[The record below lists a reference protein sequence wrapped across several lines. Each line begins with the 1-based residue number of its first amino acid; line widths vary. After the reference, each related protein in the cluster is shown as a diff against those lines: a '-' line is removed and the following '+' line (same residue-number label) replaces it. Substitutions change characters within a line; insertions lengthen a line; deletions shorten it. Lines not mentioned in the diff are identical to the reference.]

1 MRSAGTERSDPREVS
16 RLGQTGLGLVAVSF
30 ALTVTVALLGPS
42 LMEPALPGSSGQ
54 PPWSVPVH
62 PSPYLVVALTG
73 AAIIAAVTGLIFSF
87 NALRQSWPGPARL
100 VMLAGITGALILAF
114 LPPFGSSDHL
124 SYAAYGRMAITGH
137 DPFTTT
143 PAMLARLGDPV
154 ARAVQDWRTSP
165 SVYGSAAVAGQ
176 ALAAW
181 IGGTSVKLIVFVL
194 SLLNVAAFAG
204 TGLLLHWLTR
214 GDRARQ
220 LRVALLWTANPL
232 LLLVLIAGAHV
243 DAQAI
248 VFGVAAV
255 AVATQALRPRL
266 PAEGEAGPGFSRLAL
281 AGVAVGALLGLGFAI
296 KVTTALLGAGIAIGL
311 VLSSRSSPRPVLSM
325 MAGLGA
331 GFLAVVVAA
340 LVPWGTSMFV
350 PALRAGSFTSI
361 GSPWRAV
368 RSALHPFIGENAAE
382 DVIKAASI
390 LLALGLL
397 ILALRFVTQIRDAGG
412 PVLVAG
418 AFVVVFAWLLAWP
431 YVLPWYDALGWAL
444 LAALPASRLD
454 WLMLARTGAL
464 AIGYLPARG
473 IALPPGL
480 GWLET
485 VVRTA
490 VTPVALLVIIGL
502 AAAWLRAGRLDL
514 EVGPRS
520 AALL

>member
-1 MRSAGTERSDPREVS
+1 MRL
-16 RLGQTGLGLVAVSF
+16 RLGRTGLTLTAVSF

-42 LMEPALPGSSGQ
+42 LMEPALPGQAGQ
-54 PPWSVPVH
+54 PPWSLSAH

-73 AAIIAAVTGLIFSF
+73 AAIITAVIGLIFSL
-87 NALRQSWPGPARL
+87 NALRQPWSGSARL
-100 VMLAGITGALILAF
+100 IMLAGIGGAFVLAF

-124 SYAAYGRMAITGH
+124 SYAAYGRMAFTGH

-165 SVYGSAAVAGQ
+165 SVYGPVAIAGQ
-176 ALAAW
+176 AFAAW
-181 IGGTSVKLIVFVL
+181 IGGTSVRLIIFVL
-194 SLLNVAAFAG
+194 SMLNVVAFAA
-204 TGLLLHWLTR
+204 TGLMLAWLTR
-214 GDRARQ
+214 GDPARQ

-248 VFGVAAV
+248 AFGVAAV
-255 AVATQALRPRL
+255 VVAEAALRSQSPPRL
-266 PAEGEAGPGFSRLAL
+266 VL
-281 AGVAVGALLGLGFAI
+281 AGAAVGALLGLGFAI

-311 VLSSRSSPRPVLSM
+311 LVSSRSSLRPVISM
-325 MAGLGA
+325 LAGLAA
-331 GFLAVVVAA
+331 GFVAVVVAA
-340 LVPWGTSMFV
+340 LIPWGTQMFV

-361 GSPWRAV
+361 GSPWRLV
-368 RSALHPFIGENAAE
+368 RSALHPFTGENAAE
-382 DVIKAASI
+382 DLVKAGSI
-390 LLALGLL
+390 VLALVLL
-397 ILALRFVTQIRDAGG
+397 ILLLRYVRQINDAGDR
-412 PVLVAG
+412 VLVAG

-431 YVLPWYDALGWAL
+431 YVLPWYDGLAWAL

-454 WLMLARTGAL
+454 WLLLARTGAL

-473 IALPPGL
+473 IALPSGL

-490 VTPVALLVIIGL
+490 ITPAALVVIIVL
-502 AAAWLRAGRLDL
+502 TAAWLRAGRLKPDL
-514 EVGPRS
+514 QVRAGSP
-520 AALL
+520 LL